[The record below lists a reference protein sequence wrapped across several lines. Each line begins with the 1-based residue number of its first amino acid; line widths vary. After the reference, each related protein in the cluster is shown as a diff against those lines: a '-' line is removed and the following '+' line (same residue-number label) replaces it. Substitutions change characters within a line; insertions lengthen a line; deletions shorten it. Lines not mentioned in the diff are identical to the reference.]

1 MYKMAENTVERMKE
15 QLQCSICLSIY
26 SEPKQLQ
33 CNHIFCLKCLESLNV
48 RGLFRAITCPTCRQT
63 TTLPVTGMAE
73 LQSAFHIQSLLEVI
87 KLGEQVTPNVAVRV
101 EKPRPR
107 KRRLYCPSHNDR
119 VAELYCETCKQ
130 LICYKCTSKRGTH
143 INHEYKEVDE
153 LCEGYMTEMK
163 EGVAVLKKLCG
174 EVSTQQAA
182 FVAKIYEKSEQL
194 HEDIDRVK
202 TQMLSELSKMADE
215 KIATLKSQIQD
226 AETVQVQYSG
236 GIEISSPFT
245 QNPADVLSKR
255 VAIVK
260 QMKQTVDTFRA
271 ENMKP
276 DNGADMMFLSP
287 EDSSVKLGQV
297 LQCYAT
303 GEGLKKFS
311 NGNDITIH
319 CLTATGQPYTDKIS
333 LECMLVSESCLHRTT
348 PITPEPYPVTWI
360 SLPTLGFSGGL
371 GGVLSKPNPPSNI
384 GVGGLFGGLSS
395 NHPSALGGLGLGMT
409 LCSSGPVN
417 QPTTCGFTMA
427 ANRPNPPVGS
437 KALGQPVLSCGVTS
451 PPGVKCNGMMLG
463 SSGPVNQPTT
473 CGFTMA
479 ANRPKPP
486 VSSMPALFGSKALG
500 QPVSSG
506 GVTSPPG
513 VKGNGM
519 MLGSSGPV
527 KQPCGFTMAA
537 NRPNPPVSSGVC
549 QPLFALGQPVSSGV
563 VTSPPGNGMM
573 LGSSGSVKQP
583 TTCGFTMAAN
593 RPNPPVSSGV
603 CQPLFALG
611 QPVSSGGVT
620 SPPGVKDN
628 GKFRSSQGKFRI
640 PYRPTGN
647 VGWHQLHITVCG
659 QHIRG
664 SPFRVE
670 L

>member
-1 MYKMAENTVERMKE
+1 MYKMAENTVERIKE

-33 CNHIFCLKCLESLNV
+33 CNHIFCQKCLESLNV
-48 RGLFRAITCPTCRQT
+48 RGLFRVITCPTCRQT
-63 TTLPVTGMAE
+63 TTLPVTGMAG

-119 VAELYCETCKQ
+119 VAELYCETCEQ
-130 LICYKCTSKRGTH
+130 LICYKCSSKRGTH

-182 FVAKIYEKSEQL
+182 FVAKIHEKSEQL

-202 TQMLSELSKMADE
+202 TQLLSELNKMADE

-245 QNPADVLSKR
+245 QNSADVLSKR

-260 QMKQTVDTFRA
+260 QMKQTVNTFRA

-311 NGNDITIH
+311 NGNDITVH
-319 CLTATGQPYTDKIS
+319 CFTAKGEPYTDKVS
-333 LECMLVSESCLHRTT
+333 LECKLVSESFFRRTT
-348 PITPEPYPVTWI
+348 PITPEPYPVTRLI
-360 SLPTLGFSGGL
+360 GGEQLSVEGFMGGL
-371 GGVLSKPNPPSNI
+371 GGIASKPNPPGNI
-384 GVGGLFGGLSS
+384 GVGGLGRGFTDRNPRNSLGG
-395 NHPSALGGLGLGMT
+395 GGLGFGM
-409 LCSSGPVN
+409 
-417 QPTTCGFTMA
+417 A
-427 ANRPNPPVGS
+427 PNH
-437 KALGQPVLSCGVTS
+437 
-451 PPGVKCNGMMLG
+451 
-463 SSGPVNQPTT
+463 
-473 CGFTMA
+473 
-479 ANRPKPP
+479 PP
-486 VSSMPALFGSKALG
+486 VSSDPGNQPWCGFARVANRPSPPVSSGVCQPLCRGGSKALG

-506 GVTSPPG
+506 GDTSPPG
-513 VKGNGM
+513 VKNN
-519 MLGSSGPV
+519 S
-527 KQPCGFTMAA
+527 
-537 NRPNPPVSSGVC
+537 
-549 QPLFALGQPVSSGV
+549 
-563 VTSPPGNGMM
+563 
-573 LGSSGSVKQP
+573 
-583 TTCGFTMAAN
+583 
-593 RPNPPVSSGV
+593 
-603 CQPLFALG
+603 
-611 QPVSSGGVT
+611 
-620 SPPGVKDN
+620 
-628 GKFRSSQGKFRI
+628 KFQSSQGKFRI
-640 PYRPTGN
+640 PYRPTGST
-647 VGWHQLHITVCG
+647 GWYQLHITVCG